1 MWMLDVGHSIQDSAI
16 LNSQDV
22 TMANTMADS
31 VWPMVS
37 SEDLR
42 IGNLPGECQDVTMA
56 NTMTNSVSDVRMGNL
71 PGE

>member
-22 TMANTMADS
+22 TMANPMADS

-42 IGNLPGECQDVTMA
+42 IGNLPGE
-56 NTMTNSVSDVRMGNL
+56 
-71 PGE
+71 